1 MDTYRVCV
9 CVCRGD
15 YSFSTIW
22 YLCMYRGAK
31 KKGGGGGLPNIMRGV
46 RKWEIRGRAFV

>member
-1 MDTYRVCV
+1 MDTYRV

-31 KKGGGGGLPNIMRGV
+31 KKRGGGTAKYHARS
-46 RKWEIRGRAFV
+46 